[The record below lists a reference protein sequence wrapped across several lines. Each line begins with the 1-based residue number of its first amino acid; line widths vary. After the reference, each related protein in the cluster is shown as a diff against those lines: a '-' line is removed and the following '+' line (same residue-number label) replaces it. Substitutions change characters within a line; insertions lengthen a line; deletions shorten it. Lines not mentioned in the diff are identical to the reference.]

1 MQIQT
6 LTITTETQTTSD
18 NSSFKITT
26 FEQTTTAFCD
36 CCPNQSTGTK
46 RQLENSG
53 WFLGRNEEFCPD
65 CN

>member
-18 NSSFKITT
+18 NTSFKITT

-36 CCPNQSTGTK
+36 CCDNQASGTK
-46 RQLENSG
+46 QDLTRRG
-53 WFLGRNEEFCPD
+53 WHLGSREEFCPE